1 MPVTNATA
9 RRTRKRR
16 SSSARAH
23 LIRSLR
29 AAMHDRLNKMADD
42 PDLLT
47 NDQRVK
53 GHGYL
58 LAQEMMRLVGVSGG

>member
-1 MPVTNATA
+1 
-9 RRTRKRR
+9 
-16 SSSARAH
+16 
-23 LIRSLR
+23 
-29 AAMHDRLNKMADD
+29 MHDRLNKMADD

-58 LAQEMMRLVGVSGG
+58 LTQEMMRVVGEWAVSEV